1 VVQFFY
7 IFLLRPRF
15 SSAACVFSSYKG
27 KIIKHKGENAMKKLT
42 TLILVLA
49 LSAAL
54 LVGCTVPQETA
65 AMIGEG
71 KQIPILAEP
80 AKEAAPAGGVLRLKI
95 NPEIALH
102 YDENGKVTKLEGRNG
117 DGIRILEGFTGYEGK
132 DTSQVLQE
140 LVDVIGKAGYF
151 VEEAD
156 ASARRIVLEL
166 DPGSQVPHE
175 TFLEDMAVHV
185 KACVESKTWVGER
198 EFEYAE
204 PVPETA
210 AVPKE
215 TAPAATAAAPKETA
229 PAAAPK
235 ATGSAVSAKLC
246 PVCADDDCDDGKYCD
261 DWDDKA
267 ENLREQE
274 NRKNNTPCTVCG
286 EYDCDDGKYCDDW
299 DERYERD
306 DDRHHG
312 RHHDD

>member
-1 VVQFFY
+1 
-7 IFLLRPRF
+7 
-15 SSAACVFSSYKG
+15 
-27 KIIKHKGENAMKKLT
+27 MKKLT
-42 TLILVLA
+42 TLILVMA

-54 LVGCTVPQETA
+54 LVGCTIPQETA

-71 KQIPILAEP
+71 KQIQILAEP
-80 AKEAAPAGGVLRLKI
+80 SKEAALTGGVLRLKI

-117 DGIRILEGFTGYEGK
+117 DGTRILEGFKGYEGK
-132 DTSQVLQE
+132 DTFQVLQE
-140 LVDVIGKAGYF
+140 LVEVIGNAGYF

-156 ASARRIVLEL
+156 SSARRIVLEL

-185 KACVESKTWVGER
+185 KACVESKTWIGER

-204 PVPETA
+204 PIPEPAAVPEETVPAATA
-210 AVPKE
+210 SVPKE
-215 TAPAATAAAPKETA
+215 TVPAATAAAPK
-229 PAAAPK
+229 
-235 ATGSAVSAKLC
+235 ATGSSVPAKLC
-246 PVCADDDCDDGKYCD
+246 PICADDDCNDGKYCD

-274 NRKNNTPCTVCG
+274 NRKNNTPCPVCG